1 MVGNEHKLG
10 VGDVR
15 TQVERRILR
24 GEPFRDF
31 GVRKEEYILD
41 SFFVN
46 GIERQVQRRDDGV
59 IGQRQPHDLEAVFV
73 EDRRLAGVVA
83 QVVDGNLFCHS
94 ADGLD
99 RLRVRAATQV
109 EGSVEIEYDC
119 FDRAMLL
126 HVSEYSNSRTMLK
139 RTGVQRPFF
148 IDLYL

>member
-1 MVGNEHKLG
+1 MVGNQHEFG
-10 VGDVR
+10 IGNVR
-15 TQVERRILR
+15 AQVERRILCSK
-24 GEPFRDF
+24 PFRDF
-31 GVRKEEYILD
+31 GVCKEEHILD
-41 SFFVN
+41 AFFMD
-46 GIERQVQRRDDGV
+46 GIERQIQRRDNGIV
-59 IGQRQPHDLEAVFV
+59 GERESHDLEAVFV
-73 EDRRLAGVVA
+73 EDRRLAGIVA

-126 HVSEYSNSRTMLK
+126 HASEYSNSRTMLK
-139 RTGVQRPFF
+139 KTGVQRPFF